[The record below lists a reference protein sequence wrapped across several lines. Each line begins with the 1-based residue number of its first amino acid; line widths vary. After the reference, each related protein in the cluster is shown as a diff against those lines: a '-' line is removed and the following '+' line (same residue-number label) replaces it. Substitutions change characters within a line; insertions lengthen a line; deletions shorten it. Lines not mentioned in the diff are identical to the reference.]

1 MTLTDRRLKICG
13 MAVTLFAALA
23 ACSAGSRQNQSVQPD
38 ALSTGILF
46 FGDSGY
52 HLGYMDADDYLEKFT
67 EEEFRQDEW
76 DSWIEDKRPPE
87 EFEVRPYAVS
97 PATGGVVMASGM
109 QAISQAM
116 RNFCREDAVCDL
128 GVMLGDNIYPEGPTL
143 GADGIPDEK
152 RFRDILSVPFGNL
165 VDEPEGFVIYGTHGN
180 HDWKTSRDG
189 GFAEVKFMERTEGFY
204 MDGPFYTVKPA
215 AGNGQIELF
224 VVDTSMILDSVPVL
238 EDELNDDGSEASTG
252 VLEESDYRTSPLTEA
267 EKQMPKWLERSL
279 SESTARWK
287 IVVAHHPIW
296 SSSGSKFE
304 QARAL
309 RRVILPAMCR
319 YADAYWVGHEH
330 TLEIHTDDCSA
341 ALGTASE
348 KPLVQIVSGAAS
360 KQRPLNTNFMRH
372 QNLKYPE
379 HQSIWAEGLIWGFS
393 HMQIEGDTAS
403 VTMLSV
409 PDEGSSDHSVE
420 FEYQF
425 ERRSH
430 LVHPKY

>member
-1 MTLTDRRLKICG
+1 MTYKNSRSILTF
-13 MAVTLFAALA
+13 MALVLIAVLA
-23 ACSAGSRQNQSVQPD
+23 ACATDSRPDQLIETENLSAGIVVY
-38 ALSTGILF
+38 
-46 FGDSGY
+46 GDSGY
-52 HLGYMDADDYLEKFT
+52 HLDYMDEDDYAEKFT
-67 EEEFRQDEW
+67 EEEYRQAERE
-76 DSWIEDKRPPE
+76 SWLEDKRPPE

-152 RFRDILSVPFGNL
+152 RFKDILSDPFGSL
-165 VDEPEGFVIYGTHGN
+165 VDKPEDFVSYGVHGN
-180 HDWKTSRDG
+180 HDWRTSREA
-189 GFAEVKFMERTEGFY
+189 GFAEVKFMEKTEGFY

-238 EDELNDDGSEASTG
+238 ADSLNDDGSEASTG
-252 VLEESDYRTSPLTEA
+252 ELEKADYHTSPLTEA
-267 EKQMPKWLERSL
+267 EKAMPEWLERSL
-279 SESTARWK
+279 RESTARWK

-319 YADAYWVGHEH
+319 YADVYFVGHEH
-330 TLEIHTDDCSA
+330 TLEIHTDNCAA
-341 ALGTASE
+341 ALGEPTE

-360 KQRPLNTNFMRH
+360 KQRPLNTNFMHH
-372 QNLKYPE
+372 QNLKYPG
-379 HQSIWAEGLIWGFS
+379 HQSVWAEGLVWGFA

-409 PDEGSSDHSVE
+409 PDDGSSEHSVE
-420 FEYQF
+420 FEYRI

-430 LVHPKY
+430 LAHP

>member
-1 MTLTDRRLKICG
+1 MVSGI
-13 MAVTLFAALA
+13 AVTFLAALA
-23 ACSAGSRQNQSVQPD
+23 ACSTGSHPNQLIETEN
-38 ALSTGILF
+38 LSTGILF

-52 HLGYMDADDYLEKFT
+52 HLDYLDADDYLEKFT
-67 EEEFRQDEW
+67 EEEFRQYEW
-76 DSWIEDKRPPE
+76 ASWLEDKRPAD

-109 QAISQAM
+109 QAISKAM
-116 RNFCREDAVCDL
+116 RNFCREDAVCDFGL
-128 GVMLGDNIYPEGPTL
+128 MLGDNIYPEGPTL

-152 RFRDILSVPFGNL
+152 RFRDTLADPFGDL

-189 GFAEVKFMERTEGFY
+189 GFAEVKFMEKTEGFY
-204 MDGPFYTVKPA
+204 MDGPYYTVKPA
-215 AGNGQIELF
+215 AGEGQIELF

-238 EDELNDDGSEASTG
+238 EDSLNDDGSEASTG
-252 VLEESDYRTSPLTEA
+252 VLEEADYNTSPLTEA
-267 EKQMPKWLERSL
+267 EKLMPEWLERSL
-279 SESTARWK
+279 RESTARWK
-287 IVVAHHPIW
+287 IVVAHNQIW

-319 YADAYWVGHEH
+319 YADVYLVGHEH

-341 ALGTASE
+341 ALGAPTE

-360 KQRPLNTNFMRH
+360 KQRPLNTNFMHH
-372 QNLKYPE
+372 QNLKYPG
-379 HQSIWAEGLIWGFS
+379 HQSIWAEGLVWGFS

-409 PDEGSSDHSVE
+409 PDDGSSDHSVE

-430 LVHPKY
+430 LIHP